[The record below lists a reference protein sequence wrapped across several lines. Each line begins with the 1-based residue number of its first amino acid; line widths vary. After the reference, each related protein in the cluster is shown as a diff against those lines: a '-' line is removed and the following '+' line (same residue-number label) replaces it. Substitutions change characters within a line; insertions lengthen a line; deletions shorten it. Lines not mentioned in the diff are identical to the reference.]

1 MDAKTYR
8 AVESWKAEL
17 DGVFTL
23 ADLKVALDE
32 DAPATLYR
40 ALSELTRSGTLIK
53 VKRGIYASPE
63 ASLATISSRIEP
75 KSYISTGT
83 VLARAAVIGSV
94 PARRVQAVKVGR
106 PRVYRCALGTI
117 QHLSISPRLYFGFS
131 SIGGELVASP
141 EKALLDVCYF
151 TYRGRA
157 FSFDPDTDVNL
168 SGLDFDTIDRYL
180 ESYDAR
186 FVSFFNR
193 TWTRP

>member
-1 MDAKTYR
+1 MDTETYR

-17 DGVFTL
+17 DGVFTI

-75 KSYISTGT
+75 KSYLSTGT

-117 QHLSISPRLYFGFS
+117 QHLSISPHLYFGFR